1 MLLEYHILY
10 KMNGIKNVYK
20 SIISIGVH
28 GYLSQKTVKRIKI
41 LNFAAFFMGLNPLIA
56 LVVKYFTNDLP
67 DKMALLFLLE
77 SVLYFSVL
85 IVSYFKKYEAAKFL
99 FIILFTSILFLHN
112 NFLYKGEYTEYYYLV
127 VPIGT
132 LLFFDNKWVHYI
144 FLIIALLLFFI
155 PNYYLNI
162 YDKESFGFFHVIPFF
177 LGMFVAVQYFR
188 NENIKNEDKLK
199 KAYVELEDKKK
210 NELAHLQLKSLKA
223 QMNPHFMFNALN
235 SIQSLILKED
245 KHEAYTYLSKF
256 ASLIRENLQM
266 SEKSFVYFEEELSL
280 LKKYL
285 ELEKL
290 RFRDNFEYKI
300 KGIENIEDI
309 KIPSMIIQPFVEN
322 SIKHGLLHKVTGLK
336 KVNIYF
342 YQEEVFKCVIID
354 NGIGIEKSKEI
365 NTLNSKVAS
374 FSTKAIQERLTF
386 LKDYYKSDIGFEYEK
401 INEGTKVIVK
411 IPYVNKDE

>member
-1 MLLEYHILY
+1 MGRIRNIY
-10 KMNGIKNVYK
+10 KNIVG
-20 SIISIGVH
+20 IGVY
-28 GYLSQKTVKRIKI
+28 GCLSQRNIKRIKI
-41 LNFAAFFMGLNPLIA
+41 LNFAAFFMGLNTSIA
-56 LVVKYFTNDLP
+56 LIVKYFTNDLSA
-67 DKMALLFLLE
+67 KMALVFLLE

-85 IVSYFKKYEAAKFL
+85 IFNSIKKHEVAKFL
-99 FIILFTSILFLHN
+99 FIVLFTSILFLHN
-112 NFLYKGEYTEYYYLV
+112 NFLYIGEYTEYYYLV

-132 LLFFDNKWVHYI
+132 LLFFDSKWIHYG
-144 FLIIALLLFFI
+144 FLLIALLLFFI

-245 KHEAYTYLSKF
+245 KHEAYSYLTKF

-290 RFRDNFEYKI
+290 RFRDNFEYEI
-300 KGIENIEDI
+300 KGIESIEDI

-336 KVNIYF
+336 KVSIHF

-386 LKDYYKSDIGFEYEK
+386 LKDYYKSDIGFQYKK
-401 INEGTKVIVK
+401 INKGTKVVVK
-411 IPYVNKDE
+411 IPYVNKEEE

>member
-1 MLLEYHILY
+1 MSLLYEIIHT
-10 KMNGIKNVYK
+10 GIVKELTTT
-20 SIISIGVH
+20 G
-28 GYLSQKTVKRIKI
+28 VKRIKVLNYCCAFGLLSAVFFLI
-41 LNFAAFFMGLNPLIA
+41 VDFFLGQLDISKTLSFVVQIVVFITIYYLQSQKKYKIGRVLFVMLVIIALFYNTNFAFRGFYGE
-56 LVVKYFTNDLP
+56 Y
-67 DKMALLFLLE
+67 
-77 SVLYFSVL
+77 
-85 IVSYFKKYEAAKFL
+85 SY
-99 FIILFTSILFLHN
+99 IILPLLALF
-112 NFLYKGEYTEYYYLV
+112 
-127 VPIGT
+127 
-132 LLFFDNKWVHYI
+132 FFDNKVIHFGVL
-144 FLIIALLLFFI
+144 FLAISLYYL
-155 PNYYLNI
+155 PNYINPIYPEKYFGYLNVLFQF
-162 YDKESFGFFHVIPFF
+162 FGTFILVN
-177 LGMFVAVQYFR
+177 YFKKQNQK
-188 NENIKNEDKLK
+188 NENEL
-199 KAYVELEDKKK
+199 AYAYKELEDKKK

-245 KHEAYTYLSKF
+245 KHEAYTYLTKF

-290 RFRDNFEYKI
+290 RFRDDFVYEI

-322 SIKHGLLHKVTGLK
+322 SIKHGLLHKITGLK
-336 KVNIYF
+336 KVAINF

-354 NGIGIEKSKEI
+354 NGIGVEKSKEI
-365 NTLNSKVAS
+365 NILNTKKAS
-374 FSTKAIQERLTF
+374 FSTKAIQERLTL
-386 LKDYYKSDIGFEYEK
+386 LKDYYKTDIGFEYEA